1 MGFLLEKN
9 AILGRTLFDTLLVSK
24 SRKRDLSVTKIEVID
39 GLHPGA
45 QRVGTDKNAKSA
57 GYI

>member
-9 AILGRTLFDTLLVSK
+9 AILGRTLFDTLLASK
-24 SRKRDLSVTKIEVID
+24 GRKRDLSVTKIEVID
-39 GLHPGA
+39 ELHPGA
-45 QRVGTDKNAKSA
+45 QRVGTDKNAESA

>member
-9 AILGRTLFDTLLVSK
+9 AILGRTLFDTLLASK
-24 SRKRDLSVTKIEVID
+24 SRKRDLSVTKMKVIA
-39 GLHPGA
+39 GGQPGA
-45 QRVGTDKNAKSA
+45 QRVGTDKNTTGA